1 MLVVTENKHTSN
13 CCKILLSIMSRAGS
27 ASKSGAMAAKPTS
40 TNKVLI
46 NVIYYSMYGHIATS
60 KFSCITN
67 QIIDLF

>member
-1 MLVVTENKHTSN
+1 
-13 CCKILLSIMSRAGS
+13 MSRAGS